1 MHNASDRRS
10 AAIVIALLFVF
21 MLINFAD
28 KAALGLV
35 AVPLMKELDLSADQF
50 GVVAGTFFSLFAI
63 SGVIVGF
70 LANRIAAKPLLGA
83 LALIWTVAQL
93 PLALATAS
101 MPLLIACRVLLGAGE
116 GPAYPLALH
125 ACYKWVPNGK
135 RNIPTAI
142 IMQGGQAG
150 MLLAG
155 PVVTLLT
162 IHYGWRS
169 AFLVLGVA
177 GLAWMVLW
185 QLFSKE
191 GPLDQAAPAA
201 ADSPGQAVPYRRLLL
216 DPTYIGSVAVYWTAY
231 WVVAIIFTWIP
242 SYLQNALGY
251 PASQSGWMFSLFIAI
266 NIPVSLLGAYASEAM
281 LRRGCS
287 SRLARGV
294 LTAMLTLL
302 GAALILLAVQ
312 AEMPRDVRTVL
323 LALGCSLPQISFV
336 LCPAIVGEISPVRQR
351 GAALAICNSI
361 ATTAGLIAPIV
372 MGRMIGAGLG
382 TAGYQDG
389 LTCSAAVLAAG
400 AMVCLLT
407 VNSEGSLRRVG
418 AIKAA

>member
-177 GLAWMVLW
+177 GLVWMVLW

-191 GPLDQAAPAA
+191 GPPRPTRRGRPCRTAACCWTPPTSAASRSIGRRTGWSPSSSRGFRRICKTRSAIRLRRAAGCSRYSSPSIFRCRCWGPTPRKPCSGAA
-201 ADSPGQAVPYRRLLL
+201 AVRDWRA
-216 DPTYIGSVAVYWTAY
+216 
-231 WVVAIIFTWIP
+231 
-242 SYLQNALGY
+242 
-251 PASQSGWMFSLFIAI
+251 AS
-266 NIPVSLLGAYASEAM
+266 
-281 LRRGCS
+281 
-287 SRLARGV
+287 
-294 LTAMLTLL
+294 
-302 GAALILLAVQ
+302 
-312 AEMPRDVRTVL
+312 
-323 LALGCSLPQISFV
+323 
-336 LCPAIVGEISPVRQR
+336 
-351 GAALAICNSI
+351 
-361 ATTAGLIAPIV
+361 
-372 MGRMIGAGLG
+372 
-382 TAGYQDG
+382 
-389 LTCSAAVLAAG
+389 
-400 AMVCLLT
+400 
-407 VNSEGSLRRVG
+407 
-418 AIKAA
+418 

>member
-1 MHNASDRRS
+1 MQNAGDRRS
-10 AAIVIALLFVF
+10 AAVVIALLFVF

-35 AVPLMKELDLSADQF
+35 AVPLMRELNLSADQF
-50 GVVAGTFFSLFAI
+50 GLVAGTFFSLFAV
-63 SGVIVGF
+63 SGVAFGF
-70 LANRIAAKPLLGA
+70 LANRIATKPLLGA
-83 LALIWTVAQL
+83 LALIWTIAQF
-93 PLALATAS
+93 PLALGTVT

-125 ACYKWVPNGK
+125 ACYKWVPNGR

-155 PVVTLLT
+155 PVVTQLT

-169 AFLVLGVA
+169 AFLVLGIA
-177 GLAWMVLW
+177 GLVWMVLW
-185 QLFSKE
+185 QLFSRE
-191 GPLDQAAPAA
+191 GPLDEAAPADNA
-201 ADSPGQAVPYRRLLL
+201 APQAAVPYRRLLL

-251 PASQSGWMFSLFIAI
+251 SASQSGWMFSIFIAI
-266 NIPVSLLGAYASEAM
+266 NIPVVLLGSYASEMM
-281 LRRGCS
+281 LKRGCS

-294 LTAMLTLL
+294 MTALLTLL
-302 GAALILLAVQ
+302 GAALILAAILIDMQ
-312 AEMPRDVRTVL
+312 RDLRTVL

-336 LCPAIVGEISPVRQR
+336 LCSAIVGEISPVRQR

-372 MGRMIGAGLG
+372 MGRMIGAAQGVS
-382 TAGYQDG
+382 GYRDG
-389 LTCSAAVLAAG
+389 LVFSAAVLAVG
-400 AMVCLLT
+400 AMICLLT
-407 VNSEGSLRRVG
+407 VNSEGSLRRAG
-418 AIKAA
+418 AVRPA

>member
-1 MHNASDRRS
+1 MQNAGKRRS
-10 AAIVIALLFVF
+10 AAVVIALLFVF

-35 AVPLMKELDLSADQF
+35 AVPLMRELNLSADQF
-50 GVVAGTFFSLFAI
+50 GVVAGTFFSLFAV
-63 SGVIVGF
+63 SGVVFGF
-70 LANRIAAKPLLGA
+70 LANRIAAKPLLGI
-83 LALIWTVAQL
+83 LALIWTIAQL
-93 PLALATAS
+93 PLALGTIT
-101 MPLLIACRVLLGAGE
+101 MPVLIACRVLLGAGE

-177 GLAWMVLW
+177 GLIWMILW
-185 QLFSKE
+185 QLLSRE
-191 GPLDQAAPAA
+191 GPLDEAAPEDTAT
-201 ADSPGQAVPYRRLLL
+201 PQAPVPYRRLVL
-216 DPTYIGSVAVYWTAY
+216 DPTYMGSVAVYWAAY
-231 WVVAIIFTWIP
+231 WVAAIIFTWIP

-251 PASQSGWMFSLFIAI
+251 SASQSGWMFSIFIAI
-266 NIPVSLLGAYASEAM
+266 NIPVVLLGSYVSESM
-281 LRRGCS
+281 LKRGCS

-294 LTAMLTLL
+294 MTAMFTLL
-302 GAALILLAVQ
+302 GAALILVAVLAD
-312 AEMPRDVRTVL
+312 MPRGLHTVL

-336 LCPAIVGEISPVRQR
+336 LCSAIVGEISPVRQR

-361 ATTAGLIAPIV
+361 ATTAGLVAPIV
-372 MGRMIGAGLG
+372 MGRMIGAGQG
-382 TAGYQDG
+382 TSGYQDG
-389 LTCSAAVLAAG
+389 LMFSAAVLVVG
-400 AMVCLLT
+400 AMTCLLT

-418 AIKAA
+418 GIRPA